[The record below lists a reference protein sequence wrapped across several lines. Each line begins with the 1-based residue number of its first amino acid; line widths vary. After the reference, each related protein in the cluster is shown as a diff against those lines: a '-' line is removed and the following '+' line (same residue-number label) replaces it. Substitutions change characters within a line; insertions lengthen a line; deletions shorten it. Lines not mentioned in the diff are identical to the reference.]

1 MLLFRAQS
9 ALENWQSDNYVEDYL
24 AKIPTDLHDKLHRMV
39 MFGAC
44 FIVIFFKVR
53 RGREWLESLMLTDFK
68 LVEDETF
75 NFRIETKPNLSHLKK
90 VFPSRY
96 FKKFRLENN
105 KKHKNMGT
113 NIAYS
118 GVIPFVDVLLED
130 GITMFNP
137 GQFFQFYTSLVPT
150 EATKEGCK
158 GGFLFQRGKKH
169 GFGGFNLHDPTTANL
184 YKPNIKD
191 ESLKHN

>member
-75 NFRIETKPNLSHLKK
+75 NFR
-90 VFPSRY
+90 
-96 FKKFRLENN
+96 LE
-105 KKHKNMGT
+105 
-113 NIAYS
+113 I
-118 GVIPFVDVLLED
+118 
-130 GITMFNP
+130 
-137 GQFFQFYTSLVPT
+137 
-150 EATKEGCK
+150 
-158 GGFLFQRGKKH
+158 
-169 GFGGFNLHDPTTANL
+169 
-184 YKPNIKD
+184 
-191 ESLKHN
+191 